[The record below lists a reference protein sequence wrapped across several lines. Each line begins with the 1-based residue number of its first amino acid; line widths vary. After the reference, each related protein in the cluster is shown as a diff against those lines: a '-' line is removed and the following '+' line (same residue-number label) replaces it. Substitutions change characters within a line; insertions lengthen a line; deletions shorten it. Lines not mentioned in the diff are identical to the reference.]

1 MRNLIERAP
10 LVWWPIVALCVGVAC
25 APPSRAS
32 GALTCETANV
42 AAAAAD
48 EMRKSVEAGP
58 LFAALASRSPVR
70 SCTAR
75 GESGKIVLDYAAA
88 DDSRLHVER
97 DATIEY
103 SLHELRFAAP
113 QSLNAR
119 ELLTRVER
127 DVFGDDG
134 CGIDWSGGETSPA
147 ADASGV
153 AETSYRGDVCN
164 CQARVRSDSNGRVTA
179 LSMRST
185 C

>member
-1 MRNLIERAP
+1 MRSLTERAP
-10 LVWWPIVALCVGVAC
+10 LRWWPIVALCVGVAC

-42 AAAAAD
+42 AAAAAN
-48 EMRKSVEAGP
+48 EIRKPVEAGP
-58 LFAALASRSPVR
+58 LFAALATRSPVR

-97 DATIEY
+97 DASIEY
-103 SLHELRFAAP
+103 SLHELRFATAQP
-113 QSLNAR
+113 LDAR

-127 DVFGDDG
+127 DMFGDDG
-134 CGIDWSGGETSPA
+134 CGIDWSRGEASPP
-147 ADASGV
+147 ADASGM

-164 CQARVRSDSNGRVTA
+164 CQARVRADSSGRVLA
-179 LSMRST
+179 VSIRST